1 MSRILR
7 VPFFDLRAIKTP
19 EEAREITSVSEV
31 PVVIRPKS
39 PRSAELLAA
48 LNGISLTDVSC
59 IVELEDDAS
68 INTVNGLCELTA
80 DNFRPDRNTLYVIN
94 GTCFIHDVPDNARG
108 NIVINGTL
116 VIAANLKDRL
126 DGINLPLVNGRI
138 EYVDAQ
144 RMLSFDNK
152 VIISREFLKYV
163 KKGTLIVSGN
173 KIEIT
178 PEVTEYDLEKAE
190 VSLFSANKIIC
201 QERLIPYLQVKAVYG
216 NKVGE

>member
-1 MSRILR
+1 
-7 VPFFDLRAIKTP
+7 
-19 EEAREITSVSEV
+19 
-31 PVVIRPKS
+31 
-39 PRSAELLAA
+39 
-48 LNGISLTDVSC
+48 
-59 IVELEDDAS
+59 
-68 INTVNGLCELTA
+68 
-80 DNFRPDRNTLYVIN
+80 
-94 GTCFIHDVPDNARG
+94 
-108 NIVINGTL
+108 
-116 VIAANLKDRL
+116 
-126 DGINLPLVNGRI
+126 
-138 EYVDAQ
+138 
-144 RMLSFDNK
+144 MLSFDNK